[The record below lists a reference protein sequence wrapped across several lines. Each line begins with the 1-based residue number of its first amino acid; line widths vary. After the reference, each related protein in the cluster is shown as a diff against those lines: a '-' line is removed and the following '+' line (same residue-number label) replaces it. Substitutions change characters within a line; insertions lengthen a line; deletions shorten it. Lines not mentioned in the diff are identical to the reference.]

1 MQDVDSDRA
10 RVNWR
15 NITFAAIFVA
25 LSIATGF
32 HAWRNMMVGTA
43 SAMGPGFFPLMLS
56 IVLGALSAAV
66 AFSSDD
72 SSAPL
77 RLAPLKSF
85 LLIIASPIVF
95 ALSVR
100 SLGLVIAVAATVFMA
115 SFASRHARLRDSAL
129 LAAGFTVFC
138 VVVFHF
144 LLALPIPLWGSLIAG

>member
-25 LSIATGF
+25 FSIATGF

-43 SAMGPGFFPLMLS
+43 AAMGPGFFPLMLS

-66 AFSSDD
+66 AFSSDG

-77 RLAPLKSF
+77 RLAPLKSV
-85 LLIIASPIVF
+85 LLIIGSPIVF
-95 ALSVR
+95 ALSIR
-100 SLGLVIAVAATVFMA
+100 SLGLVLAVAATVFMA
-115 SFASRHARLRDSAL
+115 SFASRHATLRDSAL
-129 LAAGFTVFC
+129 LAAAFTAFC
-138 VVVFHF
+138 VLVFHF
-144 LLALPIPLWGSLIAG
+144 LLALPIPLWGSLITG